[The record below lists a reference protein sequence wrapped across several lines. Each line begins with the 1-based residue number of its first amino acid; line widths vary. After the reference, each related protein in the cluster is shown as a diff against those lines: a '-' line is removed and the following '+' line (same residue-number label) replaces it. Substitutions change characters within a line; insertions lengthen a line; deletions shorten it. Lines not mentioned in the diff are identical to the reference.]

1 MNAID
6 SIALCALLVG
16 TTTYFYG
23 EKAGCFL
30 SFSDTPDTSRKK
42 QGYQRKPN
50 AHAGCTPDTP
60 DTCQKVKVQVQNTKR
75 GQKWASMT

>member
-1 MNAID
+1 MIAIEL
-6 SIALCALLVG
+6 IACCALLERTG
-16 TTTYFYG
+16 AYFDG
-23 EKAGCFL
+23 EKKEVFL
-30 SFSDTPDTSRKK
+30 PFSDTPDTSRKK

-75 GQKWASMT
+75 GQKWAPAT